1 LKKCGNNGTDCHTP
15 MEECPSGRRKNNN
28 NNNSNNSNNSN
39 NNNKTN
45 KSTAPVPLSPELRF
59 PLVKCSGTALELLFI
74 PQSAALTRAG
84 CIQDRFSI
92 VSSLLLPSLFIHC
105 CCWPPGA
112 ALQLLPNCPSVA
124 LPAPELHRNC
134 TGTAPELHRNCF
146 LSSKFDCIRFF
157 FFFFFE
163 LTSLDG
169 CDGDSRK

>member
-1 LKKCGNNGTDCHTP
+1 
-15 MEECPSGRRKNNN
+15 MERIVTRRWKNVQVEEERTTITTTATTATTIT
-28 NNNSNNSNNSN
+28 
-39 NNNKTN
+39 KTN

-134 TGTAPELHRNCF
+134 TGTAPELLPLF
-146 LSSKFDCIRFF
+146 QV
-157 FFFFFE
+157 
-163 LTSLDG
+163 
-169 CDGDSRK
+169 

>member
-1 LKKCGNNGTDCHTP
+1 
-15 MEECPSGRRKNNN
+15 MERIVTRRWKNVQVEEERTTITTTATTATTATTIT
-28 NNNSNNSNNSN
+28 
-39 NNNKTN
+39 KTN

-134 TGTAPELHRNCF
+134 TGTAPELHRNCTGTASSLPSLIEF
-146 LSSKFDCIRFF
+146 VSSSSSSSSLS
-157 FFFFFE
+157 
-163 LTSLDG
+163 
-169 CDGDSRK
+169 

>member
-1 LKKCGNNGTDCHTP
+1 
-15 MEECPSGRRKNNN
+15 MERIVTRRWKNVQVEEERTTITTTATTATTATTIT
-28 NNNSNNSNNSN
+28 
-39 NNNKTN
+39 KTN

-146 LSSKFDCIRFF
+146 LSSKFD
-157 FFFFFE
+157 
-163 LTSLDG
+163 
-169 CDGDSRK
+169 